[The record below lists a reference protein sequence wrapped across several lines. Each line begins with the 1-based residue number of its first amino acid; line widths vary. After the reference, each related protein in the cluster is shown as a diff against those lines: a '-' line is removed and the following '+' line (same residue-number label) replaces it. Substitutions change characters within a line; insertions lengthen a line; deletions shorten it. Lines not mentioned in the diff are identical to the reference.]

1 MTYMRTVGIREL
13 QQHASAVLR
22 HVRNGE
28 RVAVTDR
35 GTVVAV
41 IAPPGPAGGAA
52 SLIAAGRVNLATSSL
67 ADVRPVEAT
76 TGLSSEEVLD
86 DLRADRV

>member
-1 MTYMRTVGIREL
+1 MREL

-35 GTVVAV
+35 GTVIAV
-41 IAPPGPAGGAA
+41 ISPPGAAGGAA
-52 SLIAAGRVNLATSSL
+52 SIIAAGRVNRATRSL
-67 ADVRPVEAT
+67 VDVPPVEAT